1 MGHQRKTMSSET
13 EDGLHAVLSDAN
25 LTQLVI
31 TFLDSASTTARFSA
45 ASPFCRRRIL
55 ACIACDEVDQLG
67 ARDESHSHQ
76 LLRWIRRN
84 ASSMLRARQEHPW
97 STNARHCKSST
108 AHNLGRAAHVCA
120 EKGDAEFLTLL
131 HASAPHTLMLRTS
144 EQGDS
149 VAHIAARRGHCVFI
163 RALHAMGYTG
173 LLQCTNDEGWT
184 IAHCALA
191 GAHDAVRCPLFTG
204 PRKVPECIDG
214 QVLQA
219 MVTLGYGFMFD
230 TRLAQC
236 DILGR
241 KPEAAK
247 TEAERASSQMHKLI
261 GATVQKLKLTEGRY
275 KSGRLTGANSTV
287 QSNRRILKTRLRAA
301 LRTVCAGQH
310 WLPQSLRP
318 ELTVGSV
325 SGQQ

>member
-55 ACIACDEVDQLG
+55 ECIACDEVDQLG

-84 ASSMLRARQEHPW
+84 ASSMLRARQENPW

-108 AHNLGRAAHVCA
+108 THNLGHAAHVCA

-191 GAHDAVRCPLFTG
+191 GAHDG
-204 PRKVPECIDG
+204 
-214 QVLQA
+214 VLQA

-236 DILGR
+236 DFLGR

-287 QSNRRILKTRLRAA
+287 QNNRRILKTRLRAA